1 MNKRIVINMISSADM
16 VAGQGVGS
24 AYEEQVQLVKEG
36 ASDIFDVRVNEH
48 CKSDINHFH
57 TIDPVFY
64 VKMKTS
70 KADNLKTV
78 ISFLVRRITSE
89 SSTETDCVL
98 PSHREIQ

>member
-70 KADNLKTV
+70 KAVNV
-78 ISFLVRRITSE
+78 AYCHFLPDTLMAASRYRKLFSVYLN
-89 SSTETDCVL
+89 VM
-98 PSHREIQ
+98 

>member
-1 MNKRIVINMISSADM
+1 MKQFWQNLLARQQENLREEFKLNKRIVINMISSADM

-57 TIDPVFY
+57 V
-64 VKMKTS
+64 
-70 KADNLKTV
+70 
-78 ISFLVRRITSE
+78 
-89 SSTETDCVL
+89 
-98 PSHREIQ
+98 SHLSVSI